1 MEVARNWRQIPERY
15 RMEAKKC
22 KKCGHVD
29 FPGRLICP
37 ECKSKEFTVFNL
49 PNKGKLISH
58 TVIRI
63 APNGFTD
70 LAPYVVGII
79 QLNNSIKIMAQITD
93 CDPDQLKT
101 GDELIAKFRKMNED
115 GKTGMII
122 YSYKF
127 VPDIGV

>member
-22 KKCGHVD
+22 KKCGHID

-37 ECKSKEFTVFNL
+37 ECQAKDFDTFNL
-49 PNKGKLISH
+49 SGKGKLISH
-58 TVIRI
+58 TIIRT
-63 APNGFTD
+63 APDGFLD
-70 LAPYVVGII
+70 LAPYAVGII
-79 QLNNSIKIMAQITD
+79 ELEDDVRIMAQITD
-93 CDPDQLKT
+93 CDPEKLET
-101 GDELIAKFRKMNED
+101 GDTLIAKFRRMNEE

-127 VPDIGV
+127 VPDVGV